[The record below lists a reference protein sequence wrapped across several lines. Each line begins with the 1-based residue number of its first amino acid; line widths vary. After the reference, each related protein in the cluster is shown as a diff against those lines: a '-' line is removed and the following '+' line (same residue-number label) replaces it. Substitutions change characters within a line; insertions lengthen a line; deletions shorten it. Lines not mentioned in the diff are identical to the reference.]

1 MDTINKF
8 AMKVETEP
16 PKAPPQKNANE
27 NQTATLPE
35 SEKGQAENECRN
47 PKRHRKQDVT
57 NHGAI

>member
-35 SEKGQAENECRN
+35 SEKGQAENE
-47 PKRHRKQDVT
+47 
-57 NHGAI
+57 